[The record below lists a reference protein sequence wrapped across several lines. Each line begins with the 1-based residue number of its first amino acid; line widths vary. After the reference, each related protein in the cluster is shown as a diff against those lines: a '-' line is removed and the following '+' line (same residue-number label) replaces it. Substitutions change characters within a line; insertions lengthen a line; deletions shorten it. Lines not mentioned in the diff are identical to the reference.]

1 MKGMRNR
8 QGGAVVVY
16 MAGMAAVMAMMV
28 LFVYNT
34 GHIANE
40 KTRLQNTT
48 DAAAHSVAM
57 LQSRD
62 LNFQAYTNRAMIANQ
77 VAVADNHMDVFRL
90 EKSV

>member
-1 MKGMRNR
+1 MDTWAGLSESGLDIMNAIQSYQR
-8 QGGAVVVY
+8 GAVVVY
-16 MAGMAAVMAMMV
+16 MAAMAAVMAMMV

-57 LQSRD
+57 LR
-62 LNFQAYTNRAMIANQ
+62 MISSNCAW
-77 VAVADNHMDVFRL
+77 A
-90 EKSV
+90 SP

>member
-1 MKGMRNR
+1 MQASQRS
-8 QGGAVVVY
+8 AVMVY
-16 MAGMAAVMAMMV
+16 VAAMAAVMAMMV

-34 GHIANE
+34 GHVANE

-62 LNFQAYTNRAMIANQ
+62 LNFQVYMNRSMIANQ
-77 VAVADNHMDVFRL
+77 VAVD
-90 EKSV
+90 